1 MLLKIALNGARPK
14 IENENIPQAIEE
26 IQKAVDQLFQ
36 LGYNVFH
43 IHCYDK
49 KGNESIN
56 PEDVLELITTVK
68 KISSKI
74 KIGISTGEWIEPDL
88 TQRVKLIESWT
99 VVPDFVSVNIIE
111 DNVQEV
117 TNALIKKGVTI
128 EAGLSEKKAAEIF
141 VNSNLKEYCERIL
154 IEPEEEILEEALV
167 TVSAIESILNQE
179 NNKVKILLHGFNSA
193 SWGLIRE
200 AKRREYDSRIGL
212 EDTIYLENGVK
223 VKNNLELIMAAEK
236 IIKKEYI

>member
-200 AKRREYDSRIGL
+200 AKRREYDSIIGL